1 MRYEDLKYLAVPL
14 PEAIEKEKWGGC
26 FENARKRINEYLQ
39 DEKTDYALRC
49 RLELQLGNLR
59 NLESRYVITPEEA
72 LQIMNERIPD
82 MTSDELEK
90 LRMEDKADW
99 IYVNGEVRYID
110 CFDAT
115 LYKVYPEVWNRTK
128 EGDTSNY
135 DLIEDYI
142 HSRTDGESS
151 TAHIHIRHELEIA
164 SKALREGKAVRV
176 HMPIPRERSGITNF
190 RLIKCSH
197 QPVAVS
203 GESDAQPTVYFE
215 ETAKAGEVF
224 ALEYEFDYTVTYRN
238 LNLLLDTPAY
248 CTDADLSAE
257 EERAFAPENM
267 QEEVPHMMF
276 TEQLKTLCKEIVGA
290 ETDDLRKAR
299 KIYDYVTTETDY
311 RFVRDY
317 ASIDNLSEYC
327 ALNRRG
333 DCGVQSLLF
342 ITLCRIT
349 GIPAQWESGL
359 EAAPDYVGEH
369 DWAKFFIRG
378 IGWLYADLACGA
390 LAYVRKSFDRW
401 NFFFGNVDPYRIPI
415 NDRFQC
421 DFAVKKQHWRLD
433 PYDNQCGEIEYDDCG
448 VYGDDLVYRYIPID
462 IHIKCT

>member
-1 MRYEDLKYLAVPL
+1 
-14 PEAIEKEKWGGC
+14 
-26 FENARKRINEYLQ
+26 
-39 DEKTDYALRC
+39 
-49 RLELQLGNLR
+49 
-59 NLESRYVITPEEA
+59 
-72 LQIMNERIPD
+72 
-82 MTSDELEK
+82 
-90 LRMEDKADW
+90 
-99 IYVNGEVRYID
+99 
-110 CFDAT
+110 
-115 LYKVYPEVWNRTK
+115 
-128 EGDTSNY
+128 
-135 DLIEDYI
+135 
-142 HSRTDGESS
+142 
-151 TAHIHIRHELEIA
+151 
-164 SKALREGKAVRV
+164 
-176 HMPIPRERSGITNF
+176 
-190 RLIKCSH
+190 
-197 QPVAVS
+197 
-203 GESDAQPTVYFE
+203 
-215 ETAKAGEVF
+215 
-224 ALEYEFDYTVTYRN
+224 
-238 LNLLLDTPAY
+238 
-248 CTDADLSAE
+248 
-257 EERAFAPENM
+257 
-267 QEEVPHMMF
+267 MMF

-342 ITLCRIT
+342 ITLCRIA

-369 DWAKFFIRG
+369 DWAKFFVRG
-378 IGWLYADLACGA
+378 IGWLYADLAGGA

>member
-1 MRYEDLKYLAVPL
+1 ML
-14 PEAIEKEKWGGC
+14 
-26 FENARKRINEYLQ
+26 
-39 DEKTDYALRC
+39 
-49 RLELQLGNLR
+49 
-59 NLESRYVITPEEA
+59 TP
-72 LQIMNERIPD
+72 
-82 MTSDELEK
+82 T
-90 LRMEDKADW
+90 
-99 IYVNGEVRYID
+99 
-110 CFDAT
+110 
-115 LYKVYPEVWNRTK
+115 
-128 EGDTSNY
+128 
-135 DLIEDYI
+135 
-142 HSRTDGESS
+142 
-151 TAHIHIRHELEIA
+151 
-164 SKALREGKAVRV
+164 
-176 HMPIPRERSGITNF
+176 
-190 RLIKCSH
+190 
-197 QPVAVS
+197 VAVS

-290 ETDDLRKAR
+290 ETERFAQVKKDIRLC
-299 KIYDYVTTETDY
+299 YDGDGLS
-311 RFVRDY
+311 FVRDY

-342 ITLCRIT
+342 ITLCRIA

-378 IGWLYADLACGA
+378 IGWLYADLA
-390 LAYVRKSFDRW
+390 
-401 NFFFGNVDPYRIPI
+401 
-415 NDRFQC
+415 
-421 DFAVKKQHWRLD
+421 AVHWRMCANRLTGGTFSSEMWILTEFRLMIVFSVTS
-433 PYDNQCGEIEYDDCG
+433 Q
-448 VYGDDLVYRYIPID
+448 
-462 IHIKCT
+462 